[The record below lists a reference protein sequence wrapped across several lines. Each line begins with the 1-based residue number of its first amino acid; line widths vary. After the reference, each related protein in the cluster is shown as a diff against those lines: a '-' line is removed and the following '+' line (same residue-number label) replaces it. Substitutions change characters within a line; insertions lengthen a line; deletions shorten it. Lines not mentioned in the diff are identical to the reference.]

1 MNNEFKIVPFDLKY
15 KDKIEGGEYL
25 VATRGDNPVR
35 IICWDKLDSDYPI
48 IGLQRIGNFEF
59 LENYNKYGRVELL
72 TDSDS
77 DLMVLID
84 NEPLFVDLGLPSGN
98 LWATRNIDLTQRNGF
113 ARSQY
118 QYECSFFSW
127 GNTDGHNP
135 ISEEGFDY
143 DWNESSYSKT
153 PGAKLN
159 KSEII
164 HIINN
169 KWKIPTEYD
178 FQELFDYTD
187 FIKPNGKI
195 ITDRNK
201 KVEVEGVNGILLES
215 RINEVRLFFP
225 CSGYGYDTSLH
236 SRGSSGYYW
245 SSSLD
250 FSPDS
255 SLDSSLDPYIYGQS
269 LLFSPGGV
277 NPRGSHYR
285 FSGFPIRPVQ

>member
-1 MNNEFKIVPFDLKY
+1 MNNKFKIVPFDLKY
-15 KDKIEGGEYL
+15 KDKIESGEYL
-25 VATRGDNPVR
+25 VTTREDNPVR
-35 IICWDKLDSDYPI
+35 IICWDKLDPDYPI
-48 IGLQRIGNFEF
+48 IGLQRIRNFEF
-59 LENYNKYGRVELL
+59 LENYNKDGRVDLL
-72 TDSDS
+72 EDNDS

-113 ARSQY
+113 ATSPY

-164 HIINN
+164 HIIND
-169 KWKIPTEYD
+169 KWRIPTEYD

-187 FIKPNGKI
+187 FIKPNGKK

-201 KVEVEGVNGILLES
+201 KVEIEGVNGILLES
-215 RINEVRLFFP
+215 KINGARLFFP
-225 CSGYGYDTSLH
+225 CSGFGDGTSWR
-236 SRGSSGYYW
+236 SRGFYGGYW
-245 SSSLD
+245 SSSLSSSTYGRFLY
-250 FSPDS
+250 FSS
-255 SLDSSLDPYIYGQS
+255 
-269 LLFSPGGV
+269 GGV
-277 NPRGSHYR
+277 NPQSNSYR
-285 FSGFPIRPVQ
+285 FFGFAVRPVQ